1 MVIMNDPLKRICPFC
16 AETIEVKAKLCPHC
30 HQWLTWKS
38 FRHPGANMLVHIVP
52 MTAFWVLLI
61 VVMFSSLDRLQNPK
75 PYYSEFPN
83 SLQVLE
89 SQMNWAQTSNGLR
102 IYLTGVLTNASPVAW
117 RDAEFDCRFFD
128 SHGVMLD
135 ACVGQSYGT
144 VLPCDDRA
152 FRVAIIPI
160 APTNS
165 YTSFKIF
172 VGNAKSAKG
181 WF

>member
-1 MVIMNDPLKRICPFC
+1 MNDPLKRICPFC

-38 FRHPGANMLVHIVP
+38 VRHPLISMLVHVVP
-52 MTAFWVLLI
+52 VTVVWILLGVTA
-61 VVMFSSLDRLQNPK
+61 MSSFDRMMNPK

-83 SLQVLE
+83 SLKILQ
-89 SQMNWAQTSNGLR
+89 SQMNWAQTGDGLR
-102 IYLTGVLTNASPVAW
+102 IYITGVLTNTSPVVW

-128 SHGVMLD
+128 SHGAMLD
-135 ACVGQSYGT
+135 ACIGRSYST
-144 VLPCDDRA
+144 VLACDDSA

-160 APTNS
+160 APTND
-165 YTSFKIF
+165 YATFKVF
-172 VGNAKSAKG
+172 VGSARNLKG